1 MFDRV
6 TLARLNAEHTIKE
19 AVKAFEEGNDW
30 RYQRILQANKDL
42 ISRILAET
50 LKTERLFPY
59 VIWREE

>member
-19 AVKAFEEGNDW
+19 AVRAFEEGNDW

-42 ISRILAET
+42 IPRILAET
-50 LKTERLFPY
+50 LKTERLGPY
-59 VIWREE
+59 PNYRKE